1 MPRRNNREYRMDP
14 REVRALQELRRS
26 DDEPAP
32 SGTKRVSRK
41 KQAKRQRQQPS
52 RNWE

>member
-32 SGTKRVSRK
+32 SGKRVSRK